1 MWGEMMPQEKTEL
14 DKLKI
19 QLGLDDSQDD
29 LLELLLDDVE
39 TDLLNWTNRRELPSS
54 LLATKRQIAVIRY
67 NMMGVEGQTSHSEG
81 GISRSF
87 EDLPQGIRNSILE
100 KRLAKVACY
109 ASQTK

>member
-1 MWGEMMPQEKTEL
+1 MMPQEKTEL

-29 LLELLLDDVE
+29 LLELLLEDAE

-54 LLATKRQIAVIRY
+54 LLSTKRQIAIIRY

-81 GISRSF
+81 SISRSF
-87 EDLPQGIRNSILE
+87 EDLPQAIRNSILE
-100 KRLAKVACY
+100 KRLAKVASY
-109 ASQTK
+109 AAQTK